1 MKKIEIHQ
9 ENIDPI
15 ILYDKDYSDLS
26 LYTSELSKILKS
38 KEISILETTSGSV
51 IIKPSKISSIS
62 ISLFQTEKEDLKK
75 EIIDE
80 NIDVITDD
88 VL

>member
-62 ISLFQTEKEDLKK
+62 ISLFQTEKSL
-75 EIIDE
+75 
-80 NIDVITDD
+80 VCLT
-88 VL
+88 